1 MGEELDLYVVI
12 ISLCIHIS
20 KILQVYTIF
29 IKKISNKVKK
39 KVLFLSEWLS
49 VTLAIVTSSEI
60 L

>member
-20 KILQVYTIF
+20 KILQIYTIF